1 MKASRLKQMVPG
13 FALIIGIMAGTAL
26 AMVPGSAAETT
37 ESQVG
42 PTPIQKICSASCK
55 PCSVQANCGQ
65 GEGSCGIWR
74 CTNPM

>member
-26 AMVPGSAAETT
+26 AMVPGSKAETT
-37 ESQVG
+37 DTEAARM
-42 PTPIQKICSASCK
+42 ICSASCK
-55 PCSVQANCGQ
+55 PCTTQYDCGDR
-65 GEGSCGIWR
+65 EGSCGVWR